1 MKSQIRSIVFAAA
14 LLFTASLKAQ
24 TVSPGKAT
32 LDKQEYLGLN
42 LNQNISEKYL
52 SKYWESYLEKFGK
65 VKSKHSAYTI
75 EKAAITS
82 ISSSPVQ
89 LTSQITSGKDLS
101 QVFMALNVDG
111 QYITA
116 STDEKY
122 KNAENILKDF
132 AEYAA
137 VREDARVADEV
148 FTTSEKGYQKL
159 QKDND
164 NSAKDIEK
172 TEKKLTEL
180 KAELVKK
187 KLEADNSLIDL
198 QNKQKSL
205 EIAKSKIK

>member
-1 MKSQIRSIVFAAA
+1 MKSRIRSLVFAAA
-14 LLFTASLKAQ
+14 LLLTISVNAQ
-24 TVSPGKAT
+24 IISPGKAT

-52 SKYWESYLEKFGK
+52 SKYWESYLTQFGK
-65 VKSKHSAYTI
+65 VKSKHGIYTI

-82 ISSSPVQ
+82 ISPGPVQ

-101 QVFMALNVDG
+101 QIFVALLANG

-122 KNAENILKDF
+122 KNAEDLLKDF
-132 AEYAA
+132 TEYAA
-137 VREDARVADEV
+137 VREEARVADEV
-148 FTTSEKGYQKL
+148 FTTTEKNYQKL
-159 QKDND
+159 QKDNE
-164 NSAKDIEK
+164 NAAKDIEK
-172 TEKKLTEL
+172 TEKKLAEL
-180 KAELVKK
+180 KAELEKK
-187 KLEADNSLIDL
+187 KMEADNSLIDL

>member
-14 LLFTASLKAQ
+14 LLMTASLQAQ
-24 TVSPGKAT
+24 TISPRKAT

-52 SKYWESYLEKFGK
+52 SSYWESYLEKFGK
-65 VKSKHSAYTI
+65 VKSKHNTYTI
-75 EKAAITS
+75 QKAAITS
-82 ISSSPVQ
+82 ISSNPVQ

-101 QVFMALNVDG
+101 QIFVALNIDG

-122 KNAENILKDF
+122 KNAESILKDF
-132 AEYAA
+132 VTYAA

-148 FTTSEKGYQKL
+148 FTTSEKSYQKL
-159 QKDND
+159 QKDNE

-172 TEKKLTEL
+172 TEKKLVEL
-180 KAELVKK
+180 KAELDKK
-187 KLEADNSLIDL
+187 KLEADNSLVDL
-198 QNKQKSL
+198 QSKQKSL
-205 EIAKSKIK
+205 EAAKSKIK